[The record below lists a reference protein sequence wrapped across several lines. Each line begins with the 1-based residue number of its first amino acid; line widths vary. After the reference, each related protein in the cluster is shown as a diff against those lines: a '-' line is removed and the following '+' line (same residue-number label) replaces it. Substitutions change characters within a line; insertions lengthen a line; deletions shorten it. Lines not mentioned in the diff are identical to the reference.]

1 MLLDIWM
8 NSVEDLIELIK
19 TKKIKPNELQRY
31 YLKRLNIID
40 EKVKAFIHLT
50 TQKDHLRSEG
60 FLTGIPFAL
69 KDNIMALGG
78 QTTAASKILW
88 NYRSTYDAT
97 VVEHLKNEGA
107 LLIGKTNMDEFSMGS
122 TTEHSAFFPTKNP
135 WDLERIP
142 GGSSGGSAVAVATGM
157 VPFAL
162 GSDTGGSIRLPAS
175 YCGVVGYKPSYSL
188 ISRYGLVA
196 FASSMDQ
203 IGPITRSVRDAALI
217 TNVISR
223 KCRYDVT
230 KRNTQKDYL
239 KNIEEP
245 VDSFRVACIRE
256 TIDDD
261 CDPLILK
268 LFEEAVLQLQWM
280 GIQTDYINLK
290 QYRDAYPVYTI
301 ISSAEASS
309 NLARY
314 DGILYG
320 LKVKPT
326 VKTNPIQKTREV
338 GFGPEVKR
346 RILLGTFNV
355 SHQQYEDYYRNA
367 LFLRRTLTQQFEEI
381 FKSYD
386 AIISP
391 VSKRT
396 PGKIGDKTDIKT
408 MNQYDS
414 NTVLANLAG
423 LPAISVPMGFVGT
436 TPVGLQFMASRFE
449 DDKLLR
455 LARAYEKT
463 AGFHEDGSYPAPH
476 IEGIEDV

>member
-1 MLLDIWM
+1 MNIWM
-8 NSVEDLIELIK
+8 NSVEELIKLIK

-31 YLKRLNIID
+31 YLNRLNIVD
-40 EKVKAFIHLT
+40 EKVKGFIHLT
-50 TQKDHLRSEG
+50 AQEDHSPSEG
-60 FLTGIPFAL
+60 LLSGIPYAL
-69 KDNIMALGG
+69 KDNIMALGS

-97 VVEHLKNEGA
+97 VVKHLKNEGGI
-107 LLIGKTNMDEFSMGS
+107 LLGKTNMDEFSMGS
-122 TTEHSAFFPTKNP
+122 TTEHSAFFSTKNP

-223 KCRYDVT
+223 RCPYDTT

-239 KNIEEP
+239 KNIEEH
-245 VDSFRVACIRE
+245 VDGFRVACIRE
-256 TIDDD
+256 TIEDD
-261 CDPLILK
+261 CDPHVLK
-268 LFEEAVLQLQWM
+268 RFEEAVVQLQWM
-280 GIQTDYINLK
+280 GIKIDYINLK

-320 LKVKPT
+320 LKVQPT
-326 VKTNPIQKTREV
+326 DKTNPITKTREM

-346 RILLGTFNV
+346 RILLGTFNL
-355 SHQQYEDYYRNA
+355 SHQRYEDYYRQA
-367 LFLRRTLTQQFEEI
+367 LLFRGALTQQFEVI
-381 FKSYD
+381 FRSYD

-396 PGKIGDKTDIKT
+396 PGKIGDKTDIKA

-436 TPVGLQFMASRFE
+436 TPVGLQFMGNRFE

-463 AGFHEDGSYPAPH
+463 AGIHEDGSYPAPH
-476 IEGIEDV
+476 IEGVDDA

>member
-8 NSVEDLIELIK
+8 NSVEELIKLIK

-31 YLKRLNIID
+31 YLNRINIID

-50 TQKDHLRSEG
+50 GQEESLTAEG
-60 FLTGIPFAL
+60 LLTGIPYAL
-69 KDNIMALGG
+69 KDNIMALNT

-88 NYRSTYDAT
+88 NYRSTYNAT

-107 LLIGKTNMDEFSMGS
+107 VLIGKTNMDEFSMGS
-122 TTEHSAFFPTKNP
+122 TTENSAFFPTKNP

-157 VPFAL
+157 IPFAL

-188 ISRYGLVA
+188 ISRFGLIA

-223 KCRYDVT
+223 TCRYDT
-230 KRNTQKDYL
+230 TRKATQTNYL
-239 KNIEEP
+239 KNIEET
-245 VDSFRVACIRE
+245 VDGFHVACIRE
-256 TIDDD
+256 TIEED
-261 CDPLILK
+261 CDPNVSK
-268 LFEEAVLQLQWM
+268 RFEEAIVQLQWL
-280 GIQTDYINLK
+280 GIKVDFINLK
-290 QYRDAYPVYTI
+290 QFQVAYPVYTI

-314 DGILYG
+314 DGVLYG
-320 LKVKPT
+320 LKVNPT
-326 VKTNPIQKTREV
+326 GKTNPITNTREM

-346 RILLGTFNV
+346 RILLGAFNL
-355 SHQQYEDYYRNA
+355 SHERYEDYYRQA
-367 LFLRRTLTQQFEEI
+367 LFLRSSIAQELEAI

-391 VSKRT
+391 VSKRAA
-396 PGKIGDKTDIKT
+396 GKIGEKTNIKI

-436 TPVGLQFMASRFE
+436 TPVGLQFMSKKFE

-463 AGFHEDGSYPAPH
+463 AGIHEDGSYPAPH
-476 IEGIEDV
+476 IEGVEDA

>member
-1 MLLDIWM
+1 MDIWM
-8 NSVEDLIELIK
+8 NSVEELIRLIK
-19 TKKIKPNELQRY
+19 TKTIKPNELQRY

-40 EKVKAFIHLT
+40 EKVKAFIHLSDKEDYSHT
-50 TQKDHLRSEG
+50 EG
-60 FLTGIPFAL
+60 LLSGIPYAL
-69 KDNIMALGG
+69 KDNIMALGS

-97 VVEHLKNEGA
+97 IVEHLKKEGA

-135 WDLERIP
+135 WDMERIP

-175 YCGVVGYKPSYSL
+175 YCGVVGFKPSYSL
-188 ISRYGLVA
+188 ISRYGLIA

-203 IGPITRSVRDAALI
+203 IGPITRSVRDAAFI
-217 TNVISR
+217 TNIISK
-223 KCRYDVT
+223 KCQYDTT
-230 KRNTQKDYL
+230 KINTQKDYL

-245 VDSFRVACIRE
+245 VEGFQVACILE
-256 TIDDD
+256 TIEND
-261 CDPLILK
+261 CDPQVLK
-268 LFEEAVLQLQWM
+268 RFEEAVLQLQWL
-280 GIQTDYINLK
+280 GVKINYIHLK
-290 QYRDAYPVYTI
+290 QFKNAYPVYTI

-314 DGILYG
+314 DGVLYG
-320 LKVKPT
+320 LKVKQPE
-326 VKTNPIQKTREV
+326 KKNSIQKTREM
-338 GFGPEVKR
+338 GFGSEVKR
-346 RILLGTFNV
+346 RILLGTFNL
-355 SHQQYEDYYRNA
+355 SHQRYEDYYRQA
-367 LFLRRTLTQQFEEI
+367 LFLRESLTQALEEI

-396 PGKIGDKTDIKT
+396 AGKIGDKTDIKV

-414 NTVLANLAG
+414 NTVLSNLAG
-423 LPAISVPMGFVGT
+423 LPAISIPMGFVGT
-436 TPVGLQFMASRFE
+436 TPVGLQIMGNRFE

-463 AGFHEDGSYPAPH
+463 AGIHEDGSYPAPH
-476 IEGIEDV
+476 IEGEEDV